1 MTEQIEAPASHDPV
15 AAYRARL
22 RRNRL
27 MLVLGFLLIAI
38 VGGAWAGLTKD
49 PIGRDNPALQVFPVD
64 GRFVEVEGE
73 EFFVEEPALP
83 DVTFAPTTTVVLG
96 P

>member
-1 MTEQIEAPASHDPV
+1 MSEQIEAPAFHDPV
-15 AAYRARL
+15 ITYRARL

-27 MLVLGFLLIAI
+27 VVVVGFLLIAI

-49 PIGRDNPALQVFPVD
+49 PIGRGNPDLQVFPVD

-83 DVTFAPTTTVVLG
+83 DITLAPTTTVVLG